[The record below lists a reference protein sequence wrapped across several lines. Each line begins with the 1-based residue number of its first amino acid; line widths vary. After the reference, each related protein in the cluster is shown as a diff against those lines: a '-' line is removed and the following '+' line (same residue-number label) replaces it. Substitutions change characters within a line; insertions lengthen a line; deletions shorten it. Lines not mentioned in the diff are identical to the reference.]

1 MGVNE
6 AIRDSMANE
15 IKEEVV
21 KNKKS
26 IMQDIKEKQKKK
38 L

>member
-26 IMQDIKEKQKKK
+26 IMQAIKEKQKKK